1 MLILDIHMSQLLDFE
16 GELEALEA
24 EIKTLSLSDNQDA
37 KDIFKRRKI
46 LKKKRDSCV
55 EKIYGDL
62 NDWQTCQVARH
73 SSRPQAIDYIG
84 ALFTDFIE
92 LSGDR
97 LYAEDAAI
105 IAGLAKFNDQP
116 VVVIGQQKGRDTAE
130 KINRNFGM
138 AGPEGYRKALR
149 MMDLADKF
157 SLPLMTFVDTPG
169 AYPGIGAEERGQSGA
184 IGRCLYRSFT
194 LRAPILA
201 TVIGEGGSG
210 GALALAA
217 GDYLGMLRYSIYS
230 VISPEG
236 AASILWKDAS
246 RTANAAEILALT
258 APKLKNCA

>member
-1 MLILDIHMSQLLDFE
+1 M
-16 GELEALEA
+16 
-24 EIKTLSLSDNQDA
+24 
-37 KDIFKRRKI
+37 
-46 LKKKRDSCV
+46 
-55 EKIYGDL
+55 
-62 NDWQTCQVARH
+62 ARH

-130 KINRNFGM
+130 KSTAILVW
-138 AGPEGYRKALR
+138 PDRKVSQSVTDDGFSRQIQPALDDFCR
-149 MMDLADKF
+149 HPRRL
-157 SLPLMTFVDTPG
+157 
-169 AYPGIGAEERGQSGA
+169 PGIGAEERGQSGA

-246 RTANAAEILALT
+246 ARLT
-258 APKLKNCA
+258 PPRYWR

>member
-1 MLILDIHMSQLLDFE
+1 M
-16 GELEALEA
+16 
-24 EIKTLSLSDNQDA
+24 
-37 KDIFKRRKI
+37 
-46 LKKKRDSCV
+46 
-55 EKIYGDL
+55 
-62 NDWQTCQVARH
+62 ARH

-157 SLPLMTFVDTPG
+157 SLPLMTFVDTPAPTPESAPKSAG
-169 AYPGIGAEERGQSGA
+169 NPAQLGGVYTVLSLCARPFWRRLLEKAAPAALWLWRPVIIWGCCVIPS
-184 IGRCLYRSFT
+184 IRSF
-194 LRAPILA
+194 L
-201 TVIGEGGSG
+201 
-210 GALALAA
+210 
-217 GDYLGMLRYSIYS
+217 
-230 VISPEG
+230 
-236 AASILWKDAS
+236 
-246 RTANAAEILALT
+246 
-258 APKLKNCA
+258 PKERPLFCGKTPPHG

>member
-1 MLILDIHMSQLLDFE
+1 M
-16 GELEALEA
+16 
-24 EIKTLSLSDNQDA
+24 
-37 KDIFKRRKI
+37 
-46 LKKKRDSCV
+46 
-55 EKIYGDL
+55 
-62 NDWQTCQVARH
+62 ARH

-169 AYPGIGAEERGQSGA
+169 AYPGIGAEGA
-184 IGRCLYRSFT
+184 RAIRRNWAVFIPFFHSARAHFGDGYWRRR
-194 LRAPILA
+194 LRRRF
-201 TVIGEGGSG
+201 GSG
-210 GALALAA
+210 G
-217 GDYLGMLRYSIYS
+217 R
-230 VISPEG
+230 
-236 AASILWKDAS
+236 
-246 RTANAAEILALT
+246 
-258 APKLKNCA
+258 